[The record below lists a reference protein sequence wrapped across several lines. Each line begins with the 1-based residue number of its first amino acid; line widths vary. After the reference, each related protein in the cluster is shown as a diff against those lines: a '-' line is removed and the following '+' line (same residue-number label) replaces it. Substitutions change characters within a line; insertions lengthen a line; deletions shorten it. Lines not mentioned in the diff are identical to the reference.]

1 MSEYIHSYRSI
12 RLTRPQ
18 RLYKYQQYFFT
29 MHFNADLLDDVNLK
43 IMDILS
49 RDSSTPFVEIAKQIG
64 ISDATVHL
72 RVRRLI
78 AEGVI
83 NKFTI
88 SVDNDLLGYDH
99 LAFLGINVEP
109 GFADEAIY
117 ELSSLEEVLEV
128 HEMHGTFD
136 LLLKI
141 RAKDLD
147 QMREVV
153 ENKIRKLPRILE
165 TELMTVLKTR
175 KEDQIVSL
183 KKDIIKK
190 NTTVYENS
198 SGSVYVGDDL
208 NSLLLV
214 PNRFGWC
221 CGKGECVICDIFPQR
236 NYLIFFSSFQ
246 NGH

>member
-1 MSEYIHSYRSI
+1 M
-12 RLTRPQ
+12 
-18 RLYKYQQYFFT
+18 YFD
-29 MHFNADLLDDVNLK
+29 MHDSNQLLDDVNLR
-43 IMDILS
+43 IMDMLG

-99 LAFLGINVEP
+99 LAFIGINVQP
-109 GFADEAIY
+109 GYADESIDG
-117 ELSSLEEVLEV
+117 LLNLEEVLEI

-183 KKDIIKK
+183 KKDIIEK

-198 SGSVYVGDDL
+198 SGVS
-208 NSLLLV
+208 
-214 PNRFGWC
+214 
-221 CGKGECVICDIFPQR
+221 
-236 NYLIFFSSFQ
+236 
-246 NGH
+246 

>member
-1 MSEYIHSYRSI
+1 MKV
-12 RLTRPQ
+12 
-18 RLYKYQQYFFT
+18 YKYHYCSLIIMQ
-29 MHFNADLLDDVNLK
+29 FNIDLLDNVNLK

-136 LLLKI
+136 LLFKNSCQGPGS
-141 RAKDLD
+141 DEGSC
-147 QMREVV
+147 REQDTKATTYFRDRINDCF
-153 ENKIRKLPRILE
+153 EN
-165 TELMTVLKTR
+165 
-175 KEDQIVSL
+175 
-183 KKDIIKK
+183 
-190 NTTVYENS
+190 
-198 SGSVYVGDDL
+198 
-208 NSLLLV
+208 
-214 PNRFGWC
+214 
-221 CGKGECVICDIFPQR
+221 
-236 NYLIFFSSFQ
+236 
-246 NGH
+246 